1 MSVLL
6 NSPYEIVLLIIGLA
20 GFFWLAIKKFEG
32 ALCLVVFFMPLYLF
46 KIRILFIPIN
56 VLEILIGLLFLIWLF
71 EKKYKDIKLPDIA
84 SFALPAL
91 LIILGAILST
101 LTSVNFNVSAGI
113 LKSWFVVPVIFAL
126 MVATEIKNIG
136 QIKKILSWLAGSSG
150 LIAWLAIIYFL
161 SGQVT
166 FDGRLAAFYL
176 SPNQLAMYLA
186 PGFLISLALFFQ
198 TVKKE
203 KIFFGAIMT
212 GCGLA
217 LYLTFSYAAWVAI
230 LMAALGWFF
239 LRTKRKKKTA
249 IVYGL
254 LFLFL
259 IGILSFSQS
268 DSAKLDNLLHSA
280 RSSWQS
286 RLMIWRAAWLIIGDH
301 PILGIGPGMFQE
313 FYLAYQ
319 SRFPIPYLEWAVPQ
333 PHNIFLAFWLET
345 GLLGLVAFF
354 WLIIIFIKK
363 VIKTL
368 KGKDTGLPQILAM
381 LMGYI
386 LIHGLIDTTY
396 FKNDLAV
403 VFWLIIALGM
413 CLSITG
419 LKESEN

>member
-1 MSVLL
+1 MSILL
-6 NSPYEIVLLIIGLA
+6 SSPYEIALLIIGLA
-20 GFFWLAIKKFEG
+20 GFFWLARKNFEG
-32 ALCLVVFFMPLYLF
+32 ALYLIVFFMPLYLF

-71 EKKYKDIKLPDIA
+71 EKKYKDIKLPDID

-91 LIILGAILST
+91 LIILGAILSA
-101 LTSVNFNVSAGI
+101 LTSANFNASAGI
-113 LKSWFVVPVIFAL
+113 LKSWFVVPVVFAL
-126 MVATEIKNIG
+126 MVATEIKKIG
-136 QIKKILSWLAGSSG
+136 QIKKILGWLAGSSG
-150 LIAWLAIIYFL
+150 LVAWLAIIYFL

-186 PGFLISLALFFQ
+186 PGFLISLALFSR
-198 TVKKE
+198 TAKKE
-203 KIFFGAIMT
+203 KIFFGTVLA

-217 LYLTFSYAAWVAI
+217 LYLTFSYAAWIAI
-230 LMAALGWFF
+230 LIAAFGWFF
-239 LRTKRKKKTA
+239 LGTKRKKKTA

-254 LFLFL
+254 LFLLL
-259 IGILSFSQS
+259 IGILLFSQS
-268 DSAKLDNLLHSA
+268 GGAKLDNLLHSA

-286 RLMIWRAAWLIIGDH
+286 RLMIWRAAWLITSDH

-313 FYLAYQ
+313 FYLVYQ
-319 SRFPIPYLEWAVPQ
+319 SRFPVPYLEWAVPQ

-368 KGKDTGLPQILAM
+368 KGTDTGLSLILVT
-381 LMGYI
+381 LMAYI

-413 CLSITG
+413 CLSMPG